1 MDNGVNV
8 FIEELANVGVI
19 FFVLPHLQKT
29 YLDGAAFFQGKNPV
43 IVYTARFKRIDNF
56 WFTIAHEIAHILLHL
71 NEDNPFVLDNLRYGD
86 LNNLE
91 IEANELASHRLKH
104 PEISEYLNP
113 YLGYLSSSKVEEC
126 AATYNVHP
134 AIVIGKLAYD
144 KTISYTNQSLFNE
157 NVLDIINP
165 QFQISG

>member
-1 MDNGVNV
+1 
-8 FIEELANVGVI
+8 
-19 FFVLPHLQKT
+19 
-29 YLDGAAFFQGKNPV
+29 
-43 IVYTARFKRIDNF
+43 
-56 WFTIAHEIAHILLHL
+56 
-71 NEDNPFVLDNLRYGD
+71 VLDNLRDGD

-91 IEANELASHRLKH
+91 IEANELASNRLKY

-157 NVLDIINP
+157 NVLNIIDP